1 MIDFSVLEMMLMQ
14 YAAGGLSSAEALMV
28 ASHAALNPKARKK
41 IAAYEALGGQ
51 MLCDA
56 ETRAPAPDCLDKIMA
71 KIDGACADAPCG
83 NHAMIPLPAGTGVR
97 EDIRSLINEH
107 CKTRQNDWVVL
118 TGGIDVIHLKVCEK
132 SPHRLRLIRLAG
144 GQQAPLHRHA
154 GIEITLVLD
163 GGFSDATGH
172 YTTGDMIVIDD
183 PAFTHAPKADAE
195 GCTCLTL
202 TEAPLRFQSHTVR
215 ILNFFKRF

>member
-28 ASHAALNPKARKK
+28 ASHAALNPQARKK
-41 IAAYEALGGQ
+41 IAAYEAIGGQ
-51 MLCDA
+51 MLCSA

-71 KIDGACADAPCG
+71 KIDGACADTPCG
-83 NHAMIPLPAGTGVR
+83 QQAMFPLPAETGLR
-97 EDIRSLINEH
+97 EDIRSLINAH
-107 CKTRQNDWVVL
+107 CKTRQRNWAAL
-118 TGGIDVIHLKVCEK
+118 TGGIEVIYLKVCDK
-132 SPHRLRLIRLAG
+132 SPYRLRLVRLAG
-144 GQQAPLHRHA
+144 GQQAPQHRHA

-163 GGFSDATGH
+163 GGFRDATGH

-183 PAFTHAPKADAE
+183 PGFIHAPKADAE

-202 TEAPLRFQSHTVR
+202 TEAPLRFQSRTVR

>member
-28 ASHAALNPKARKK
+28 ASHAALNPTARKK
-41 IAAYEALGGQ
+41 IATYEALGGQ
-51 MLCDA
+51 MLCGT

-71 KIDGACADAPCG
+71 KIDGACGDAPCDS
-83 NHAMIPLPAGTGVR
+83 HAMIPLPAETGLR

-107 CKTRQNDWVVL
+107 CKTRQNNWAVL
-118 TGGIDVIHLKVCEK
+118 TSGIEVIYLKVCEN
-132 SPHRLRLIRLAG
+132 SPHRLRLVRLAG

-154 GIEITLVLD
+154 GIEITLVLE
-163 GGFSDATGH
+163 GGFSDETGH
-172 YTTGDMIVIDD
+172 YTVGDMIVIDD
-183 PAFTHAPKADAE
+183 PAFTHAPKADE
-195 GCTCLTL
+195 TGCTCLTL
-202 TEAPLRFQSHTVR
+202 TEAPLRFNSRMVR